1 MSDLFN
7 HPIITV
13 RIHAG
18 FNANAFLGGLM
29 ALTGQTAGTASAYLS
44 LRFPKVKA
52 EIAFEE
58 RFVNDIA
65 GMTCRI
71 LTPHEHAHRTPAD
84 ILRFYDDSTLSPAAR
99 DKAAAIWRVLSEAEA
114 SVHGSTPEHI
124 HFHEVGR
131 LANILAV
138 GLIADFMTT
147 IDPVA
152 LVASPLP
159 LTDGTVRCAHG
170 QVPYPAPSMFA
181 MMKGLPVRPWDGEGE
196 PVTPTGLAVLLGLGA
211 RFGGWPRMRITER
224 ATIFTPQV
232 FEGVPNG
239 TLFAMGTPWEKKDDS
254 NI

>member
-1 MSDLFN
+1 MSALFD
-7 HPIITV
+7 HPILTV

-18 FNANAFLGGLM
+18 FNANAFLGGLL
-29 ALTGQTAGTASAYLS
+29 ALTGQTSGTASAFLN
-44 LRFPKVKA
+44 LRFPRIKA
-52 EIAFEE
+52 EIRLEE

-65 GMTCRI
+65 GWTCRI
-71 LTPHEHAHRTPAD
+71 HTPHEHAHRTPGD
-84 ILRFYDDSTLSPAAR
+84 ILRFYEESTLSADAKV
-99 DKAAAIWRVLSEAEA
+99 KAEAVWRVLSQAEA
-114 SVHGSTPEHI
+114 SVHGASPDQV

-147 IDPVA
+147 IEPSA

-159 LTDGTVRCAHG
+159 LTDGSVRCAHG
-170 QVPYPAPSMFA
+170 TVPYPAPSMFA

-211 RFGGWPRMRITER
+211 RFGGWPKMRITER
-224 ATIFTPQV
+224 VTVFTPQV

-239 TLFAMGTPWEKKDDS
+239 TLFAMGTPWEKENDE
-254 NI
+254 